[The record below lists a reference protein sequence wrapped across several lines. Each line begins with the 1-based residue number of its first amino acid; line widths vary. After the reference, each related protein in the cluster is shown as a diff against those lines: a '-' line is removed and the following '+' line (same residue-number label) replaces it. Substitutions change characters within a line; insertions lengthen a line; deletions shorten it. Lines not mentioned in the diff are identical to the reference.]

1 MGARFERVK
10 RFESDESIR
19 IPIRATKNSA
29 GYDFSVAE
37 NTIVWPLDQERE
49 AIRMAGAQTFIR
61 KANESFTLNEI
72 ADIIKG
78 ADAKVALVPT
88 GIKAKLDE
96 GTYLELVLRS
106 SCPLKYYLIMAN
118 SVGIIDSDYYSNPTS
133 DGEIFFQ
140 LINLGPYPILL
151 QKGDTI
157 GQGIIKQYLTTEDDD
172 ACGER
177 TGGFG
182 STSK

>member
-1 MGARFERVK
+1 MGARFEIVK
-10 RFESDESIR
+10 RFEGDKSIR
-19 IPIRATKNSA
+19 IPVRATKNSA

-37 NTIVWPLDQERE
+37 DTIIWPIDHERE
-49 AIRMAGAQTFIR
+49 AIRTAGAPHYVYKPNMT
-61 KANESFTLNEI
+61 FTLSEI
-72 ADIIKG
+72 GDIIKG
-78 ADAKVALVPT
+78 ADAKVTLVPT

-118 SVGIIDSDYYSNPTS
+118 SVGIIDADYYSNETN

-172 ACGER
+172 ASGER
-177 TGGFG
+177 VGGFG

>member
-10 RFESDESIR
+10 RFEGDESIR
-19 IPIRATKNSA
+19 IPVRATKNSA

-37 NTIVWPLDQERE
+37 DTIIWPLDHERE

-78 ADAKVALVPT
+78 ADAKVTLVPT

-118 SVGIIDSDYYSNPTS
+118 SIGIIDADYYGNESN

-140 LINLGPYPILL
+140 LVNLGPYPILL

-157 GQGIIKQYLTTEDDD
+157 GQGIIKQYLITEDDD